1 MGNAVLNGGCL
12 YLSLFL
18 RRWFG
23 PRKHERIRLSPLKV
37 LLYLDRHQREERVT
51 TPERLGRE
59 IGIGGYDT
67 IKNSYVWLHDHG
79 YLAPAPGV
87 PVVGGVAEILDPRD
101 WVVTPL
107 GKKALKPYL
116 ATFSLEEVGSIALTT
131 LGFGFFL
138 GLTEVVFQL
147 YPSYLWILL
156 LLDFIFGAVVSI
168 VASSAL
174 REARSRK
181 KDRVASLIESIT
193 DRG

>member
-1 MGNAVLNGGCL
+1 MGNAVLDGGRL

-18 RRWFG
+18 REWLG
-23 PRKHERIRLSPLKV
+23 PGKHERIRLSPLKV
-37 LLYLDRHQREERVT
+37 LLYLELHRREARVT
-51 TPERLGRE
+51 TPEKLGRE

-67 IKNSYVWLHDHG
+67 IKNSYDWLFEHG
-79 YLAPAPGV
+79 YIATAPNI
-87 PVVGGVAEILDPRD
+87 PVVGGRAEILDPNELI
-101 WVVTPL
+101 VTPQ
-107 GKKALKPYL
+107 GKKALKPFL
-116 ATFSLEEVGSIALTT
+116 GPFSLEEVAGVALVT
-131 LGFGFFL
+131 LGFGFIL

-147 YPSYLWILL
+147 YPTYLWMLT
-156 LLDFIFGAVVSI
+156 LLDFIFGVVVSI

>member
-1 MGNAVLNGGCL
+1 MGNTVLESRRPH
-12 YLSLFL
+12 LSLFL
-18 RRWFG
+18 RRWLG
-23 PRKHERIRLSPLKV
+23 PRKNERIRLSPLKV
-37 LLYLDRHQREERVT
+37 LLYLERHQRETRVT

-79 YLAPAPGV
+79 YLAPAPSV
-87 PVVGGVAEILDPRD
+87 PMVGGVAEILDPRD

-116 ATFSLEEVGSIALTT
+116 AAFSLEEVGGIALTT
-131 LGFGFFL
+131 LGFGFVL

-156 LLDFIFGAVVSI
+156 LFDFIFGAVVSI
-168 VASSAL
+168 AASSAL

>member
-1 MGNAVLNGGCL
+1 M
-12 YLSLFL
+12 
-18 RRWFG
+18 
-23 PRKHERIRLSPLKV
+23 
-37 LLYLDRHQREERVT
+37 
-51 TPERLGRE
+51 
-59 IGIGGYDT
+59 
-67 IKNSYVWLHDHG
+67 
-79 YLAPAPGV
+79 
-87 PVVGGVAEILDPRD
+87 VGGVAEILDPRD

-131 LGFGFFL
+131 LGFGFVL

-147 YPSYLWILL
+147 YPSYLWIIL
-156 LLDFIFGAVVSI
+156 LLDFVFVVAVSFLT
-168 VASSAL
+168 SSAL

>member
-1 MGNAVLNGGCL
+1 MGNTVLESRRPH
-12 YLSLFL
+12 LSLFL
-18 RRWFG
+18 RRWLG
-23 PRKHERIRLSPLKV
+23 PRKNERIRLSPLKV
-37 LLYLDRHQREERVT
+37 LLYLERHQRETRVT

-79 YLAPAPGV
+79 YLAPAPSV
-87 PVVGGVAEILDPRD
+87 PMVGGVAEILDPRD

-156 LLDFIFGAVVSI
+156 LFDFIFGAVVSI
-168 VASSAL
+168 AASSAL